1 MLRIFVALAVLT
13 GIARADDDATRPSYR
28 AVVDRVDLEPS
39 SLTGMRLR
47 VYLSALTLQGGQLP
61 LDSKSIKL
69 YLGTT
74 EKKAPVAIGEYGN
87 TGAQT
92 AIVFVVQAGA
102 DYTEALPLISDA
114 IDHEV
119 LAGISEKT
127 QVAVL
132 TYGESPGTGKLQPL
146 KALRGK
152 LSISGDSSSGDPAL
166 LDTLDKALR
175 MLKLAKTEPEGKP
188 IRKIVVVIG
197 DGRDKSGDKD
207 RVTRAGQRA
216 AKEGVRIHTIAFS
229 STDTRRPMLTLGE
242 LSRKSFGTL
251 RWVRKDS
258 ADSWKATLDQLRDEI
273 DKQYVLTYFLD
284 PGDEAAGRKVHIV
297 TTGRLEVTS
306 NELKVPDP
314 SCGGAACETGY
325 CADDQCLTYREAKGG
340 GFLHWL
346 LVIGGG
352 IVGVLVLL
360 GFVGYLMQKKQ
371 ARPQMP
377 GMPVTPG
384 MPVAPGAAP
393 VAPKMPVMPVMQP
406 GLLPNGRPIPAFMI
420 MSGPRTGERLLLHN
434 GFLIGKQPGCN
445 LQIEDGYTSSQHA
458 QVYMDAQGNVTL
470 MDRQSTNGT
479 FVNGDRINA
488 MPLQH
493 GAAIR
498 IGSTELRFLAQ

>member
-28 AVVDRVDLEPS
+28 AVVDRVELEPS

-47 VYLSALTLQGGQLP
+47 VYLSALSLQGQQLP

-69 YLGTT
+69 FLGTT

-87 TGAQT
+87 TGSET

-102 DYTEALPLISDA
+102 EYTEALPLISDA
-114 IDHEV
+114 LDHE
-119 LAGISEKT
+119 LLQSISDRT

-132 TYGESPGTGKLQPL
+132 SYGETPGTGRLQSI
-146 KALRGK
+146 KSVRGK
-152 LSISGDSSSGDPAL
+152 LSINGDASPGDPAL

-175 MLKLAKTEPEGKP
+175 LLKLAKTEPEGKP

-207 RVTRAGQRA
+207 RVTRAGVRA
-216 AKEGVRIHTIAFS
+216 GKEGVRIHTIAFS
-229 STDTRRPMLTLGE
+229 PGDNRRPMLALGE
-242 LSRKSFGTL
+242 LSRKSLGTL
-251 RWVRKDS
+251 RWVRKDT
-258 ADSWKATLDQLRDEI
+258 ADSWKATIDQLRDEI

-284 PGDEAAGRKVHIV
+284 PGDEAAGRKLHIAV
-297 TTGRLEVTS
+297 TGRLEVSS

-314 SCGGAACETGY
+314 SCAGSACETGY
-325 CADDQCLTYREAKGG
+325 CADDHCLTYRGEGG
-340 GFLHWL
+340 GHWWKWL
-346 LVIGGG
+346 LYILGGG
-352 IVGVLVLL
+352 VGLLVLL
-360 GFVGYLMQKKQ
+360 GFIGYLMQKKQ

-377 GMPVTPG
+377 VAPG
-384 MPVAPGAAP
+384 MPGVAPP
-393 VAPKMPVMPVMQP
+393 VAGKPQVPVMQP
-406 GLLPNGRPIPAFMI
+406 GLLPNGRPIPALLI
-420 MSGPRTGERLLLHN
+420 MSGPRAGERLLLHN

-445 LQIEDGYTSSQHA
+445 LMIEDGYTSSQHA

-493 GAAIR
+493 GASIR

>member
-28 AVVDRVDLEPS
+28 AVVDRVDFEPA

-47 VYLSALTLQGGQLP
+47 VYLSALSLQGGQLP

-74 EKKAPVAIGEYGN
+74 EKKAPVAIGQYGN
-87 TGAQT
+87 TGAET

-119 LAGISEKT
+119 LSGISEKT

-166 LDTLDKALR
+166 LDTVDKALR
-175 MLKLAKTEPEGKP
+175 LLKLAKTEPEGKP

-242 LSRKSFGTL
+242 LSRRSLGTL
-251 RWVRKDS
+251 RWVRKDT
-258 ADSWKATLDQLRDEI
+258 ADSWKATIDQLRDEI

-284 PGDEAAGRKVHIV
+284 PGDEAAGRKLHIT

-314 SCGGAACETGY
+314 SCGGSACEVGY
-325 CADDQCLTYREAKGG
+325 CADDQCLTYRQEGG
-340 GFLHWL
+340 GHWL
-346 LVIGGG
+346 RWLLYIAGG

-360 GFVGYLMQKKQ
+360 GFVGYLMQRKPR
-371 ARPQMP
+371 AQMP
-377 GMPVTPG
+377 AMPGVPGMAPPPVTAKPQ
-384 MPVAPGAAP
+384 AP
-393 VAPKMPVMPVMQP
+393 VIQP

-420 MSGPRTGERLLLHN
+420 MSGPRTGERMLLHN

-445 LQIEDGYTSSQHA
+445 LMIEDGYTSSQHA

-479 FVNGDRINA
+479 FVNGDRITA